1 MRLRLA
7 LASNSRER
15 VRRLCWSGSPAVFR
29 ARRGARRAGRR
40 RRWTRILCQPF
51 ECAFGAIVKT
61 PKKPDAPLKTESA
74 MISLESIALRDCKVY
89 RQWREAPDG
98 TILQV
103 QINQNDVPIV
113 VLKCHIPN
121 PDHALTSG
129 VIVLESG
136 DDFCR
141 WRSLRSDA
149 AALKLSN
156 YFEIYVEQL
165 APSNRAELEEI
176 GTLFAHDDG
185 SFFILVGSG
194 ETRGYV
200 CVKLSD
206 KHQLG
211 HIYFRI
217 DPENLFDVGRANLK
231 PIDRIERAVG
241 KVLSSQ
247 IIASDLSAPRE
258 R

>member
-1 MRLRLA
+1 MLR
-7 LASNSRER
+7 
-15 VRRLCWSGSPAVFR
+15 
-29 ARRGARRAGRR
+29 
-40 RRWTRILCQPF
+40 
-51 ECAFGAIVKT
+51 
-61 PKKPDAPLKTESA
+61 
-74 MISLESIALRDCKVY
+74 LESITLRDCKVY

-103 QINQNDVPIV
+103 QMNPNDVPIV

-121 PDHALTSG
+121 PDHALTSC
-129 VIVLESG
+129 VVSLESG

-141 WRSLRSDA
+141 WRGLRSDA
-149 AALKLSN
+149 AALELSSD
-156 YFEIYVEQL
+156 FEIYVEHL
-165 APSNRAELEEI
+165 APSNRAESEDI
-176 GTLFAHDDG
+176 GTLLAHDDG
-185 SFFILVGSG
+185 SSFILVGSG

-231 PIDRIERAVG
+231 PIDRIERAVAS
-241 KVLSSQ
+241 VLSGQ
-247 IIASDLSAPRE
+247 TIVGDPCAPRE